1 MIELFNQFLLEQE
14 TENIEEISDLILK
27 NKKTI
32 SKKLKDS
39 VKLSKKMS
47 KRISR
52 RKVKM

>member
-1 MIELFNQFLLEQE
+1 MEELLNQFLVEQE
-14 TENIEEISDLILK
+14 AENIEEISELILK

-32 SKKLKDS
+32 NKKLNDS

-52 RKVKM
+52 RKVKI

>member
-1 MIELFNQFLLEQE
+1 MEQE
-14 TENIEEISDLILK
+14 AENIEEISELILR

-39 VKLSKKMS
+39 VKMSKKMS

-52 RKVKM
+52 RRVKIKE